1 MVIHG
6 VSSDTP
12 MTEDGPGPSNIT
24 RWQTAALVEIAVQTP
39 RIKSF
44 FLKPAEPFTFRS
56 GQHVDLRLTAP
67 DGYKAIRSYSIASA
81 PEDAGR
87 IELAI
92 ERLDKGEVSPFFHEV
107 VAVGDEVEMRGPLGG
122 HFVWSNEDGG
132 PLLLIGGGSG
142 VVPLVAMIR
151 HRTATANQTPIVL
164 MLSARKWDDIPFRE
178 ELLDLQSRKDGFALV
193 LTLTREAPHRAGDY
207 GRRVDAS
214 MITEV
219 ISTFA
224 SKPGRVFVCGSNA
237 FANVAADSVT
247 SSGLSPSL
255 VKVERYGA

>member
-1 MVIHG
+1 
-6 VSSDTP
+6 
-12 MTEDGPGPSNIT
+12 MTEDGPEPSAIT
-24 RWQTAALVEIAVQTP
+24 RWQTAAVVEIAIQTP

-44 FLKPAEPFTFRS
+44 LLKPAEPFTFRS

-81 PEDAGR
+81 PEDAVW

-92 ERLDKGEVSPFFHEV
+92 ERLNEGEVSPFFHDV

-122 HFVWSNEDGG
+122 HFVWSNEDVG

-151 HRTATANQTPIVL
+151 HRAATANRTPIVL
-164 MLSARKWDDIPFRE
+164 MLSARKWGDIPFRD
-178 ELLDLQSRKDGFALV
+178 ELLDLHSRKDGFTLV
-193 LTLTREAPHRAGDY
+193 LTLTREAPRRAGDY

-214 MITEV
+214 MISEV
-219 ISTFA
+219 ISNFCKQA
-224 SKPGRVFVCGSNA
+224 RAGLRVRIECVRKRSR
-237 FANVAADSVT
+237 
-247 SSGLSPSL
+247 GLRSRRQVSL
-255 VKVERYGA
+255 RVW